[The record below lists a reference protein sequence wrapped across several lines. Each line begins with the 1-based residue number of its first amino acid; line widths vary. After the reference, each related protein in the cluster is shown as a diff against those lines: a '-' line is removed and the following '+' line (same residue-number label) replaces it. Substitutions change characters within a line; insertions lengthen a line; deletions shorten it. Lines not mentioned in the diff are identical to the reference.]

1 MRHEQLPQILQEL
14 RAGLA
19 QHYGAR
25 LVRLVLFGSQ
35 ARGDAVP
42 GSDIDVLVV
51 LRGPVRVGPE
61 IEQTGDVVAAVSLKY
76 DVLVSVIF
84 VSETEYYAGTMPL
97 LWNVNREGV
106 FV

>member
-1 MRHEQLPQILQEL
+1 MKHEQLTQILQEL

-19 QHYGAR
+19 EHYGER

-42 GSDIDVLVV
+42 GSDIDVMVV
-51 LRGPVRVGPE
+51 LKGTVRPHPE
-61 IEQTGDVVAAVSLKY
+61 IEETGDIVAAVSLKY

-84 VSETEYYAGTMPL
+84 TSETEYAAGIMPL
-97 LWNVNREGV
+97 FWNVKREGV